1 MVSSVTKMTP
11 KDARMKKNELDVKM
25 NISLQAK
32 RNRKYPAVE
41 VSDKVKLR
49 RKKAITEKER
59 TSHYLKEI
67 FKVEKIE
74 KRLGQ
79 NYYYLEGRNR
89 PVLRHEILKV

>member
-1 MVSSVTKMTP
+1 M
-11 KDARMKKNELDVKM
+11 
-25 NISLQAK
+25 
-32 RNRKYPAVE
+32 
-41 VSDKVKLR
+41 

>member
-32 RNRKYPAVE
+32 SNRKYPVVE
-41 VSDKVKLR
+41 VSDKVKLV

-59 TSHYLKEI
+59 TSNYFKNIYIYFLKKKKSRED
-67 FKVEKIE
+67 
-74 KRLGQ
+74 
-79 NYYYLEGRNR
+79 
-89 PVLRHEILKV
+89 